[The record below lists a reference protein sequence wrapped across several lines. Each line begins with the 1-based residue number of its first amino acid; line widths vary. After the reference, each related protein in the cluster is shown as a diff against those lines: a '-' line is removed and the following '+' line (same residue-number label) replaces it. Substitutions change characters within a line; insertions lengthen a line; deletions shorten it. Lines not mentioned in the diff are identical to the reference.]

1 MRLVLALMLALVA
14 LAVGAPQVLETIKE
28 HPFDGQ
34 KRVTLR
40 DHLKIPMSPPAS
52 PRQGFQNLRRHSTP
66 QRRASPER
74 KQSRGGKIV
83 DKAMKCL
90 SKLCRAG

>member
-52 PRQGFQNLRRHSTP
+52 PRQGFQNLRRGTQLLNDVLLQKENSL
-66 QRRASPER
+66 AAE
-74 KQSRGGKIV
+74 K
-83 DKAMKCL
+83 
-90 SKLCRAG
+90 